1 MNIKTIQRWDRE
13 GRLKPA
19 GRTITGRRYYTEDQI
34 LAFRHQRP
42 RPPHARKIV
51 AYCRVSSQSQRP
63 DLKNQRLALEQCCT
77 ARGLANVE
85 FMEEVGS
92 GMNFRRKRFL
102 TLMDAVDAGEIGT
115 VILAHK
121 DRLTRFGYEWLERFC
136 QQHGCEMLVL
146 NQEHLSPEQ
155 ELVQDVLT
163 ITHVFSAR

>member
-1 MNIKTIQRWDRE
+1 
-13 GRLKPA
+13 
-19 GRTITGRRYYTEDQI
+19 
-34 LAFRHQRP
+34 
-42 RPPHARKIV
+42 
-51 AYCRVSSQSQRP
+51 
-63 DLKNQRLALEQCCT
+63 
-77 ARGLANVE
+77 
-85 FMEEVGS
+85 MEEVGS

-163 ITHVFSAR
+163 ITHVFSARWDGLRNYRKSLKEAIHADLSAQDPA